1 MFLKGFSVLKT
12 KKNVL
17 FILSKIEKLFNI
29 HLNHQRK
36 NLRTK
41 KCKIIEKLKN
51 IDKNTSTENI

>member
-1 MFLKGFSVLKT
+1 MFLKQ

-29 HLNHQRK
+29 HLNKQRK
-36 NLRTK
+36 KLRTK
-41 KCKIIEKLKN
+41 KSKNIEKLKN